1 MSLQGFNLTISNTTA
16 NKQVEASMIKFIGI
30 FFMFLSAMALER
42 GFSLSLALW
51 FLFGLFL
58 VCSQSIFGYILFI
71 QREKVRAQYR
81 RRR

>member
-1 MSLQGFNLTISNTTA
+1 MELRL
-16 NKQVEASMIKFIGI
+16 IKFIGI
-30 FFMFLSAMALER
+30 FFIFISAVVLQY
-42 GFSLSLALW
+42 GLTISLAFW

-58 VCSQSIFGYILFI
+58 VCSQGIFGHIMFM

>member
-1 MSLQGFNLTISNTTA
+1 
-16 NKQVEASMIKFIGI
+16 MIKFIGI
-30 FFMFLSAMALER
+30 FLMFISFMGLER
-42 GFSLSLALW
+42 GFSLSLVLW

-58 VCSQSIFGYILFI
+58 VFSQGIFGHLMFT

>member
-1 MSLQGFNLTISNTTA
+1 
-16 NKQVEASMIKFIGI
+16 MIKFIGI
-30 FFMFLSAMALER
+30 FFMFLSWAASSD
-42 GFSLSLALW
+42 GWSLSLALW

-58 VCSQSIFGYILFI
+58 VCSEGIFKHIMFT

>member
-1 MSLQGFNLTISNTTA
+1 
-16 NKQVEASMIKFIGI
+16 MIKFIGI
-30 FFMFLSAMALER
+30 FFMFLSWAAMSN

-58 VCSQSIFGYILFI
+58 VCSQGIFSHIMFT